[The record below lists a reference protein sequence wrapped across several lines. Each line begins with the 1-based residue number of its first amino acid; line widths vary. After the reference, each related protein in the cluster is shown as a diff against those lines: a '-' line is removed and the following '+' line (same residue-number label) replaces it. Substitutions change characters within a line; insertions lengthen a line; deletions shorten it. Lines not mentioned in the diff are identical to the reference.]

1 MSIDLNKKVL
11 LFLVWVRSIYLDNFC
26 EFTYTFCMSN
36 LYSEIFKLKQELRK
50 GWIERNVCC
59 NNRVESDAEHIFSC
73 SILALEIMEKERLN
87 LDKLKVLKML
97 LYHELGEIDYGDH
110 TPQEHISK
118 EEKHQKEKVCLERIS
133 KECKNPEILK
143 LWLEFEERKT
153 PESIF
158 VYEMDKL
165 DAIVQSKI
173 YAQKCNKPQVFE
185 EFYNNN
191 KLIAKKYK
199 KYI

>member
-1 MSIDLNKKVL
+1 MLLNKKTL
-11 LFLVWVRSIYLDNFC
+11 LFYCLSKLFLLDNFY
-26 EFTYTFCMSN
+26 EYTYNCYMSK
-36 LYSEIFKLKQELRK
+36 LYNEIYKLKQELRR
-50 GWIERNVCC
+50 GWLEINVHE

-73 SILALEIMEKERLN
+73 CMLALEIMEKEKLN
-87 LDKLKVLKML
+87 LDKLKVLKMI

-110 TPQEHISK
+110 TPQEKISK
-118 EEKHQKEKVCLERIS
+118 QEKHEKEKACIKRIS

-153 PESIF
+153 PEAIF
-158 VYEMDKL
+158 AYEMDKL
-165 DAIVQSKI
+165 DAIVQSKV

-191 KLIAKKYK
+191 KPIAQKYK